1 MFLARLMAIPLL
13 LTLMTTTTLLA
24 AAGATRRGIEY
35 GVAGKTRLLMDS
47 CVPPG
52 QGPFPAVIIVHG
64 GAWITGD
71 RRLSV
76 EPLFHPLSEAGF
88 AWFSISY
95 RLANEAMMFGA
106 AIQDVEAAVLYVRS
120 HAAEYDVDP
129 GRIAL
134 AGESAGAQL
143 ASMAALSPELKDM
156 VQGVVALYSPSDLV
170 TLAKTS
176 NRVPPELRRA
186 VEGTPWAEFLL
197 GGLQRLSPLYNVR
210 RDMPPFLLIHGTA
223 DSLVPFEQS
232 ERMCQRMREAGASCD
247 LYPVK
252 GGGHGIRWWE
262 QSGSLTAYK
271 KTMVD
276 WLGRLFREPILPA
289 TGGRF

>member
-1 MFLARLMAIPLL
+1 MIVPRLAAILIFP
-13 LTLMTTTTLLA
+13 TLMTTTTLF
-24 AAGATRRGIEY
+24 AGTGTVRRGIEY
-35 GVAGKTRLLMDS
+35 GQAGNTRLLMDS
-47 CVPPG
+47 YVPHG
-52 QGPFPAVIIVHG
+52 EGPFPAVVIVHG

-76 EPLFHPLSEAGF
+76 EPLFQPLSDAGF

-106 AIQDVEAAVLYVRS
+106 AIQDVEAAVLYIRS
-120 HAAEYDVDP
+120 HASEYDVDP

-143 ASMAALSPELKDM
+143 ASMAALSPELKGM
-156 VQGVVALYSPSDLV
+156 VKGVVALYSPSDLV
-170 TLAKTS
+170 SLAKTS
-176 NRVPPELRRA
+176 DRVPPELRRA

-197 GGLQRLSPLYNVR
+197 GGLRRLSPLYNVR
-210 RDMPPFLLIHGTA
+210 PDMPPFLLIHGTA

-232 ERMCQRMREAGASCD
+232 ERMCARMREAGASCD
-247 LYPVK
+247 VYPVK

-262 QSGSLTAYK
+262 HSSTLTAYK
-271 KTMVD
+271 KVMVD
-276 WLGRLFREPILPA
+276 WLDKLFSKLSERSSL
-289 TGGRF
+289 FS